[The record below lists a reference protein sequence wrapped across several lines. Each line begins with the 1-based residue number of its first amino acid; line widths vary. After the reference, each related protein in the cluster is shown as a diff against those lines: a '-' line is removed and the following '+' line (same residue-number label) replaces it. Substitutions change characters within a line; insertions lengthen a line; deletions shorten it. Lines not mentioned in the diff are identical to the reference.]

1 MICLFNLRV
10 MDSASSRS
18 FVGEVSCLPKTKT
31 PDTGIP
37 FLKLTAKA
45 PKIGL
50 LPQEEVNPLPT
61 IHFQWICKF
70 HPIDP
75 KQIP

>member
-45 PKIGL
+45 PKNRPFAPRGS
-50 LPQEEVNPLPT
+50 ESSSN
-61 IHFQWICKF
+61 
-70 HPIDP
+70 HPFSVDM
-75 KQIP
+75 